1 MLILWTILLLGA
13 APLPTSADQLQKLLN
28 FVNGDRVE
36 AGVGGRGTAVAPPVP
51 FAEVADPSRGVVPL
65 DVPQPKGA
73 QIPLPP
79 STRPVLRQQAAPAG
93 LPGGAIQVAGK
104 PLDQPQK
111 ARQKPTPLS
120 EVEAPI
126 FLSNTFPSPLNEIN
140 PLTAAAAEPA
150 ESMLHRLQAGG
161 IPRPVLVT
169 ADGIP
174 VLAVLG
180 DQSSQARADAGS
192 LNYASFGSMVFQEPD
207 FNDVGSLQYDG
218 QHVPRGPL
226 HEGLKQ
232 ADSVHAL
239 ALQRHKQNVEK
250 VKQLQREASH
260 SQGHQPQPRHQQSQ
274 HHHISEQNRFSSQF
288 QIPGRDQHRIYTE
301 ELKLAEEALKSLG

>member
-1 MLILWTILLLGA
+1 MLLGA
-13 APLPTSADQLQKLLN
+13 PLQSTYADQLQKLLN
-28 FVNGDRVE
+28 FVNGGSAV
-36 AGVGGRGTAVAPPVP
+36 AGSGGRGAAAAVAPPIP

-73 QIPLPP
+73 QVPLPLP
-79 STRPVLRQQAAPAG
+79 TRSVLRQQAAPAG
-93 LPGGAIQVAGK
+93 LPGGAIQIAGK
-104 PLDQPQK
+104 PFDQLHK

-140 PLTAAAAEPA
+140 PLTAAAVEPA

-161 IPRPVLVT
+161 VPRPVLVT

-192 LNYASFGSMVFQEPD
+192 LDYASFGSMVFQEPD

-260 SQGHQPQPRHQQSQ
+260 SQGHHQPQPRHHQSQ
-274 HHHISEQNRFSSQF
+274 HHHTEQNSFSSQF
-288 QIPGRDQHRIYTE
+288 QIPGRDQHRIYAE